1 MKRLFSYISI
11 LFTGLLILASCTD
24 DTFSEGKDRANGQV
38 GLKLALNLPGSESAS
53 TRTGGT
59 DATTDTE
66 NGGEFENL
74 IQADDV
80 RLLLFSNGVFAEEV
94 ANLKIRGV
102 QGNIVRYLE
111 GTTSNP
117 YEGKAEIVVLTNLKS
132 RGVNPESTSF
142 AGKTVEEVY
151 QSLEYTYG
159 DEAWKVN
166 EDSYIPMW
174 GSLTM
179 NLQKGKVNEGR
190 IDLYRAISKI
200 NMLVNEGKGLENFEL
215 RSIRV
220 YFANTKGYCAPLP
233 SDATIE
239 NAETQFVKTSIPT
252 SSTQRSVTNPLS
264 YDVKEGAYIFENQI
278 YIPESNNKEPGTNKK
293 PLCLVVG
300 GIYHGEGLVESGK
313 ESYYRIDFKDDFESG
328 NEEDLRVY
336 DVIRNHSYVFNIRS
350 VTCPGTTTPE
360 EALDNLVVG
369 MNVSIEE
376 WVDVPIRGIPDQ
388 YTLTTDKGWVE
399 FDKDGNDIS
408 NSGTGKKNAV
418 KVWTDFNLTDAAS
431 NGQWSYTGD
440 ANKVGDWFTV
450 TSDKDYVYI
459 TAQPNYGITREGHF
473 FVQAGNLR
481 KQINVYQSQ
490 PPTAN
495 CYVVSDDK
503 EHDLIVIIKGNGID
517 GTTAIKDKSKEV
529 VDLLEEGQT
538 DASLNPAKIGIIWET
553 KAGLV
558 TLIDK
563 NGREVTGGDFITDYD
578 KEKGIIKYKVDINAT
593 IEGAAG
599 EVVKGGNALIGA
611 FDNNGTI
618 LWSWHIWVCP
628 DLADE
633 NGNIKDKYVENW
645 TLTKYHVMDRNL
657 GALDNQ
663 PGVGSLG
670 LLYQWGRKDPF
681 IGANA
686 TNDDYYKYPND
697 ENATGVLNTVI
708 YHGQWGIGQD
718 ETAKVSYTVK
728 NPTTLTYSGLSEN
741 TEDKRSALLWGTD
754 GGLNTAGVIDLGTK
768 TIYDPCPIGYR
779 IPPVDA
785 FVFKTRYD
793 YPGGWGW
800 GNSPESGTKSSNVQN
815 WNENLIYIPDDGE
828 KETEWNR
835 NNEWKAYYKESSY
848 IRSKIYGFYL
858 NYSQV
863 QKPVIDKTSKTTYK
877 YWDNK
882 WYDYYYETTS
892 SYYDKLKSYDNITW
906 LPISGAYDPQNKD
919 KKFSFKGVN
928 VQQGSSLSVNS
939 FLWTNS
945 SVKVGNKGTIP
956 AAMFLHG
963 TENGGNAGS
972 GRHIH
977 GMTQSNIYAEPHY
990 AGAVRCIRTEE
1001 KDFSESNKVPTFSTF
1016 HRDGE
1021 TKTAEG
1027 KNGIVSINET
1037 WTVID
1042 SGAPWISVFPESGTA
1057 DKGRGHD
1064 FEVTVKANN
1073 TETTRSATIVIQFSR
1088 GSTKTIRIEQN

>member
-11 LFTGLLILASCTD
+11 LFTGILILASCTD
-24 DTFSEGKDRANGQV
+24 DTFSEGKDLANGQV
-38 GLKLALNLPGSESAS
+38 GLKLALNLPGNESAS

-59 DATTDTE
+59 GATTGTE
-66 NGGEFENL
+66 NGEEFENL

-102 QGNIVRYLE
+102 QGNTVRYLE

-142 AGKTVEEVY
+142 TGKTVEEVY

-166 EDSYIPMW
+166 KDSYIPMW

-239 NAETQFVKTSIPT
+239 NVETQFVKTSIPT
-252 SSTQRSVTNPLS
+252 SSTQRSVANPLS
-264 YDVKEGAYIFENQI
+264 YAVKEGAYIFENQI
-278 YIPESNNKEPGTNKK
+278 YIPESNNKELGTNKK

-300 GIYHGEGLVESGK
+300 GIYHGDGLVESGQ
-313 ESYYRIDFKDDFESG
+313 ESYYRIDFKDDLESG
-328 NEEDLRVY
+328 NKEDLRVY

-350 VTCPGTTTPE
+350 VTRPGTTTPE

-388 YTLTTDKGWVE
+388 YTLTTDKAWVE

-563 NGREVTGGDFITDYD
+563 NGRKVTGGNFITDYD

-686 TNDDYYKYPND
+686 SNDDYTYPD
-697 ENATGVLNTVI
+697 RNATGVLNTVV
-708 YHGQWGIGQD
+708 YHGKWGIGK
-718 ETAKVSYTVK
+718 TSTVAYTVK
-728 NPTTLTYSGLSEN
+728 NPTTLTYNGLSEN
-741 TEDKRSALLWGTD
+741 KDDNRSSLLWGTD

-779 IPPVDA
+779 VPPVDA
-785 FVFKTRYD
+785 FVFKTKWKYD
-793 YPGGWGW
+793 KKY
-800 GNSPESGTKSSNVQN
+800 GTKSSNDEN
-815 WNENLIYIPDDGE
+815 WNENLIYIPDNGYSDSY
-828 KETEWNR
+828 WDSSSHL
-835 NNEWKAYYKESSY
+835 YYKSDIY
-848 IRSKIYGFYL
+848 RKSKAYGFYL
-858 NYSQV
+858 NYSQI
-863 QKPVIDKTSKTTYK
+863 QKPVLNTNSQTEYK
-877 YWDNK
+877 YWE
-882 WYDYYYETTS
+882 YYGWRYGWQQETST
-892 SYYDKLKSYDNITW
+892 YYDKLNSYNNITW
-906 LPISGAYDPQNKD
+906 LPISGAYNPQND
-919 KKFSFKGVN
+919 KFSFNGV
-928 VQQGSSLSVNS
+928 VIEQGSSLSVNS

-945 SVKVGNKGTIP
+945 SVENDEKGTIP

-963 TENGGNAGS
+963 TEKDGGIN

-977 GMTQSNIYAEPHY
+977 GMTKSDIYAEPHY

-1042 SGAPWISVFPESGTA
+1042 AGAPWISVFPESGSA

-1073 TETTRSATIVIQFSR
+1073 TGTPRSATIVIQFSR